1 MGESGALLTP
11 SQREYLQGK
20 SDIDGSAE
28 RMTKKRIRE
37 RISQTLVEDI
47 RLLQQSIE
55 SDAVSIEYEDIA
67 DEIPQYDRR
76 KSFSRSIVFV
86 CRLAAAGSIDVD
98 DLLEEAQTEI
108 KEGRKKAIRKKLREN
123 SKSVT
128 LGELLEIVNGEEAT
142 ELSENLIRD
151 LSGTEL
157 DGFDDL
163 IGKEID
169 DN

>member
-1 MGESGALLTP
+1 MGEPGALLTP
-11 SQREYLQGK
+11 TQRKYLRGK
-20 SDIDGSAE
+20 SDQKGANE

-37 RISQTLVEDI
+37 RVSQGLVEDI

-55 SDAVSIEYEDIA
+55 SGTISIEYEDIVN
-67 DEIPQYDRR
+67 EIPQYDRQ
-76 KSFSRSIVFV
+76 KSFSRTIVFV

-98 DLLEEAQTEI
+98 NLLDEAQTEI
-108 KEGRKKAIRKKLREN
+108 SEGRKEAIRKKLREN

-128 LGELLEIVNGEEAT
+128 LGELMEVVNAEEAT
-142 ELSENLIRD
+142 ELSENLIKD
-151 LSGTEL
+151 MTEDKS

-163 IGKEID
+163 IGEEGA

>member
-1 MGESGALLTP
+1 MAESGALLTP
-11 SQREYLQGK
+11 SQREYLRGK
-20 SDIDGSAE
+20 SDIDDSAE

-37 RISQTLVEDI
+37 RVSQTLVEDI

-55 SDAVSIEYEDIA
+55 SNTVSIEYEDIV

-76 KSFSRSIVFV
+76 KSFSRSIVFI
-86 CRLAAAGSIDVD
+86 CRLAAAGSMDVD
-98 DLLEEAQTEI
+98 DIVNEAQTEI
-108 KEGRKKAIRKKLREN
+108 KEGRKKAIEKKLREN

-128 LGELLEIVNGEEAT
+128 LGELLEVVNAEEVT
-142 ELSENLIRD
+142 ELSENLTED

-163 IGKEID
+163 IEKESD